1 MDEKFYFP
9 DLKLIRTAAPM
20 LNKIRIPTSPMKN
33 RNLSDCLEAYIFF
46 TAVRFANSRFNL
58 LVYFFRYSSALFRER
73 AGDSVRYFV

>member
-33 RNLSDCLEAYIFF
+33 RNLSDCLETYISLQ
-46 TAVRFANSRFNL
+46 R
-58 LVYFFRYSSALFRER
+58 
-73 AGDSVRYFV
+73 